1 MSKTIKAVIFDFDG
15 TLVNSV
21 EAYMQLFLEL
31 GERFGNRPITKDDFL
46 ILNGMAVQDALKLLV
61 KEKLFKFR
69 VIPYVIWNLRKF
81 KRRIVEETA
90 PYPHVHETLTLLKE
104 QYKVALVTSNQRKHV
119 DWLCSKYSLASY
131 FLHSIT
137 EDDVK
142 EHKPDPQPFLK
153 MAELLSLAPEECLVI
168 EDSPFGVLAAH
179 RAGMHTCVV
188 EHTTPQKYFKEEKNS
203 KPHQFIKNI
212 SLLDTQFIKKHFPN
226 PHT

>member
-1 MSKTIKAVIFDFDG
+1 MSTAIQAIIFDFDG

-21 EAYMQLFLEL
+21 EAYLQLFLEL
-31 GERFGNRPITKDDFL
+31 GKRYGNRPITKEDFL

-69 VIPYVIWNLRKF
+69 VIPHVLWNLKAY

-90 PYPHVHETLTLLKE
+90 PYAEVNDALSRLKD
-104 QYKVALVTSNQRKHV
+104 QYKIALVTSNQRKHV
-119 DWLCSKYSLASY
+119 DKLCGKYDLEHY

-137 EDDVK
+137 QDDVK
-142 EHKPDPQPFLK
+142 EHKPDPTPFLK
-153 MAELLSLAPEECLVI
+153 MAELLNIEPQNCLVI

-188 EHTTPQKYFKEEKNS
+188 EHTTPQQYFKQENNS
-203 KPHQFIKNI
+203 QPQQFIANL
-212 SLLDTQFIKKHFPN
+212 SLLTSQFIEEHYTSL
-226 PHT
+226 HT